1 MRLHRFSRHGTV
13 AVALVLAATACGGDA
28 DREVSQ
34 EGKGGYRWVATDEV
48 CNALPYGELADP
60 LGAREEAADRDK
72 RSGQGAP
79 GVKCVQPLVET
90 GPAKY
95 GNVKV
100 ELDLAY
106 TESVDFSKDVFARG
120 RENTAKDMPDSGL
133 TEVKGVGKEAYRFAF
148 NKPTE
153 LRQVRA
159 LRLRDSNMMIDVTVT
174 AEARTPPTAESLKAY
189 DASVDDFAKGVL
201 KALRRG

>member
-1 MRLHRFSRHGTV
+1 M
-13 AVALVLAATACGGDA
+13 
-28 DREVSQ
+28 
-34 EGKGGYRWVATDEV
+34 ATDEI
-48 CNALPYGELADP
+48 CNVLPYGELADP

-72 RSGQGAP
+72 RSGQGAQGAP

-106 TESVDFSKDVFARG
+106 TESVDFSEDVFARARG
-120 RENTAKDMPDSGL
+120 TAEDMPDSGL

-153 LRQVRA
+153 LRRVRA
-159 LRLRDSNMMIDVTVT
+159 LRLRDGNMMIDVTVT

>member
-1 MRLHRFSRHGTV
+1 MSRHATV

-28 DREVSQ
+28 ERAVSQ
-34 EGKGGYRWVATDEV
+34 EGKGGYRWVATDEI
-48 CNALPYGELADP
+48 CNVLPYGELADP
-60 LGAREEAADRDK
+60 LGAREEAADREK
-72 RSGQGAP
+72 RSGTGAP
-79 GVKCVQPLVET
+79 GVKCVQPLVES

-106 TESVDFSKDVFARG
+106 TESVDFSEDVFARA
-120 RENTAKDMPDSGL
+120 RENTAKDMPDSGF

-148 NKPTE
+148 NKPAE
-153 LRQVRA
+153 LRQVHA

-189 DASVDDFAKGVL
+189 DAAVDDFARGVL